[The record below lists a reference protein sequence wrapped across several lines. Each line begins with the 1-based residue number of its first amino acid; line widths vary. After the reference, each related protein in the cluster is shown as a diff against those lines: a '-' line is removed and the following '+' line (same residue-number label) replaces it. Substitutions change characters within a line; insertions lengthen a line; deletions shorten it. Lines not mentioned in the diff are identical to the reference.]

1 MFYKVLKNMEVITTG
16 FPTDDQIGLD
26 SAILTYYQN
35 ADCTEDRDEFQEITV
50 SSRNNGIA
58 NFINI
63 KTDNWSISGIED
75 LQVLI
80 EDFKTRT
87 GLFDDE

>member
-1 MFYKVLKNMEVITTG
+1 MEVITNG
-16 FPTDDQIGLD
+16 FPADNQICLG
-26 SAILTYYQN
+26 SAILTYFQN
-35 ADCTEDRDEFQEITV
+35 ADCTEPRDEFQEITI
-50 SSRNNGIA
+50 SSRNNGID
-58 NFINI
+58 NFMNI
-63 KTDNWSISGIED
+63 KTDNWSISDIED